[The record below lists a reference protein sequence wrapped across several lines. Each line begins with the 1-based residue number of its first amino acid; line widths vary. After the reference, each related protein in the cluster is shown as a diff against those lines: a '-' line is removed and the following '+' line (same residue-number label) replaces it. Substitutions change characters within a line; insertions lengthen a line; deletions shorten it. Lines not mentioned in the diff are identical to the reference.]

1 MKYLKKFS
9 LFESVSE
16 LSAPQITFL
25 NKGTQPG
32 STWSLN
38 PETGLVDVDG
48 DFMVGKTAITVLPVS
63 FGVVT
68 GNFIFEEFKTGF
80 ISLKGSPIEMG
91 GDFDCSN
98 NKLTS
103 LEGAPRKVGG
113 SFNCSNNKLTSLR
126 GAPIEVGGDFD
137 CSNNK
142 LTSLEGANKLT
153 SLEGAP
159 RKVGGSFDCSN
170 NKLTS
175 LEGAPIEVGGGFVCT
190 GNKLTSLEGAPRK
203 VGGSFNC
210 SNNKL
215 TSLRGAPLNVG
226 GVFYCKYN
234 PLTSLE
240 GAPLKIGERF
250 IYHNIRSGIKW
261 NMEGWLNG
269 MRQNRKLFLP
279 LIAKID
285 HRDLS
290 PEDLNLI
297 RKEFPK
303 IFKILAK
310 RFGDGTTA
318 AADLG
323 DLGF

>member
-16 LSAPQITFL
+16 LSVSQRAFL
-25 NKGTQPG
+25 INGTLSG
-32 STWSLN
+32 GTWSLN

-80 ISLKGSPIEMG
+80 ISLKGSPIEVG

-113 SFNCSNNKLTSLR
+113 SFNCFNNKLTSLR

-159 RKVGGSFDCSN
+159 WKVGGSFDCSN

-175 LEGAPIEVGGGFVCT
+175 LEGAPRKVGGSFVCT
-190 GNKLTSLEGAPRK
+190 RNKLTSLE
-203 VGGSFNC
+203 
-210 SNNKL
+210 
-215 TSLRGAPLNVG
+215 GAPLNVG

-250 IYHNIRSGIKW
+250 IYHNILSGIKW

>member
-98 NKLTS
+98 
-103 LEGAPRKVGG
+103 
-113 SFNCSNNKLTSLR
+113 
-126 GAPIEVGGDFD
+126 
-137 CSNNK
+137 
-142 LTSLEGANKLT
+142 
-153 SLEGAP
+153 
-159 RKVGGSFDCSN
+159 
-170 NKLTS
+170 
-175 LEGAPIEVGGGFVCT
+175 
-190 GNKLTSLEGAPRK
+190 NKLTSLEGAPRK